1 MRVRGLII
9 LLVTPPYFKELS
21 IRKVDVFRP
30 EISRDICVPEDD
42 PGMPAVTYQ
51 VDRFGNRIV
60 TWWKL
65 ILDRGSARAAGDHHE
80 EVHQDTHYAHRD
92 RPINA
97 AGALPVVFLEN
108 LYHTLSSCHPFTM
121 VM

>member
-1 MRVRGLII
+1 MG
-9 LLVTPPYFKELS
+9 
-21 IRKVDVFRP
+21 KVDVFRP
-30 EISRDICVPEDD
+30 EASRDVCTPEDD
-42 PGMPAVTYQ
+42 SGMPAVTYQ

-60 TWWKL
+60 TGWKL
-65 ILDRGSARAAGDHHE
+65 ILDRGSARAAGDRHE
-80 EVHQDTHYAHRD
+80 AVHQDTYHAHRY

-108 LYHTLSSCHPFTM
+108 LYHALSSRHPFTM

>member
-1 MRVRGLII
+1 MRVGGLII
-9 LLVTPPYFKELS
+9 LLVTPAYFKEFS

-30 EISRDICVPEDD
+30 EVSRDVCAPEDD

-51 VDRFGNRIV
+51 VDRLGNRIV
-60 TWWKL
+60 TGWKQ
-65 ILDRGSARAAGDHHE
+65 ILDWGSARAAGDHHE
-80 EVHQDTHYAHRD
+80 EVHQVTYYAHRD

-97 AGALPVVFLEN
+97 AGALPVVFPEN
-108 LYHTLSSCHPFTM
+108 LYHTLSSRYPFKM